1 NFLFIFKSRRVQN
14 FEVLILIDYILY
26 PPNSRSLSLRM
37 SHAVEEQLSLFRYLI
52 QTRSFG
58 ESTLR
63 FLESLLVTKD
73 VKSLVE
79 IRSSLKQLLKS
90 ESLSIINSI
99 AAESLHDKLVVLDF
113 FVHAFALVGDP
124 ESCLALRYE
133 ALVMRE
139 LKSASFQRLQV
150 SPVEWLNF
158 VEDAVHNGFHSV
170 AVKACENA
178 LWCIGNTDVQK
189 LGRDML
195 PENLKVTTIS
205 EITRLRNFALTSVS
219 SRSVQVQAT
228 EYLERKTR
236 EQQKSDLRFKEKQCL
251 ASTCFRSGIKRQ
263 NMRKLHER
271 QSLLQVNGALP
282 ERHPNLR

>member
-1 NFLFIFKSRRVQN
+1 
-14 FEVLILIDYILY
+14 
-26 PPNSRSLSLRM
+26 M

-63 FLESLLVTKD
+63 FLDSLLVSKD
-73 VKSLVE
+73 VKSLIE

-90 ESLSIINSI
+90 ESMSIMHSI
-99 AAESLHDKLVVLDF
+99 AAESVHDKLLVLDF
-113 FVHAFALVGDP
+113 FVHAFALVGDL

-139 LKSASFQRLQV
+139 LKSASLQFLQV
-150 SPVEWLNF
+150 SPVEWLSF

-178 LWCIGNTDVQK
+178 LWCIGNNDVQK

-195 PENLKVTTIS
+195 PENLKATTIS

-236 EQQKSDLRFKEKQCL
+236 EQQKLDLPFKEKQCL
-251 ASTCFRSGIKRQ
+251 ASTSFRNGIKRK

-271 QSLLQVNGALP
+271 QQSLPQVNGVPP
-282 ERHPNLR
+282 EQNLR

>member
-170 AVKACENA
+170 AVK
-178 LWCIGNTDVQK
+178 
-189 LGRDML
+189 
-195 PENLKVTTIS
+195 VTI
-205 EITRLRNFALTSVS
+205 E
-219 SRSVQVQAT
+219 
-228 EYLERKTR
+228 
-236 EQQKSDLRFKEKQCL
+236 
-251 ASTCFRSGIKRQ
+251 
-263 NMRKLHER
+263 
-271 QSLLQVNGALP
+271 
-282 ERHPNLR
+282 